1 MSRLDRQLL
10 IISRDAIELE
20 GEGVV
25 CDLSKLI
32 HWCLKWI
39 VFPRLCFKNS
49 RYGIHEPEGL
59 LDRSFGGLGL
69 LD

>member
-1 MSRLDRQLL
+1 MSCLDRQLL
-10 IISRDAIELE
+10 IISRDVIQLE

-39 VFPRLCFKNS
+39 VDSETLAMVYMNLKD
-49 RYGIHEPEGL
+49 YLIGH
-59 LDRSFGGLGL
+59 LG
-69 LD
+69 DWGF